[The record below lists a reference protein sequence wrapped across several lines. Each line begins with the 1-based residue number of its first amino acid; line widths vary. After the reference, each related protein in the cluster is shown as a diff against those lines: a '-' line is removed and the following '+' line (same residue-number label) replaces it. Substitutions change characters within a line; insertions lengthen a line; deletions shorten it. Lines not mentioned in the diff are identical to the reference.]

1 MDNEFISDYVGRG
14 NKGLIDMKKAFDIIL
29 LTMIII
35 SVFAGCGKKGAV
47 VGITQETPPVDE
59 ITTSEPE
66 TAEDEIVSETSIDDD
81 DAMEED
87 ETSEDGTYE
96 IPEEE
101 QIDKPMGSGGDQGPD
116 YSGE

>member
-1 MDNEFISDYVGRG
+1 MNRVFVV
-14 NKGLIDMKKAFDIIL
+14 IIWL
-29 LTMIII
+29 AIAVVLE
-35 SVFAGCGKKGAV
+35 AGCVKREPSADV
-47 VGITQETPPVDE
+47 IQETLPTEEV
-59 ITTSEPE
+59 
-66 TAEDEIVSETSIDDD
+66 TAEEQDSAGDTVDDREALEKAD
-81 DAMEED
+81 VDVMEEE